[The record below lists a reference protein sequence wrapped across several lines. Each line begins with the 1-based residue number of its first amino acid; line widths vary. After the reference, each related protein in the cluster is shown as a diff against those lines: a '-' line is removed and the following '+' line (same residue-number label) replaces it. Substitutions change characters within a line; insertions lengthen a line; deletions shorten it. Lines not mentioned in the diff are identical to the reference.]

1 MAALEEAIEA
11 AVRDAYLG
19 WTEPS
24 PPSDGPLIPVDLSAT
39 RPDARQPES
48 VVSRPRATRFVSWD
62 EIEGCMETA
71 TDISQQVE
79 TELNRM
85 EPESPRRVES
95 EDIQFLPAPRPSAA

>member
-24 PPSDGPLIPVDLSAT
+24 PRSDGPLIPVDRSPGRPEAKGPETAISQPRPT
-39 RPDARQPES
+39 R
-48 VVSRPRATRFVSWD
+48 VVSWD
-62 EIEGCMETA
+62 EIEGFMETA
-71 TDISQQVE
+71 TDISQQVQ
-79 TELNRM
+79 TELNRR
-85 EPESPRRVES
+85 EPETPRKVES

>member
-1 MAALEEAIEA
+1 MAALEDAIEA
-11 AVRDAYLG
+11 AVREAYLG

-24 PPSDGPLIPVDLSAT
+24 PPRDGPLIPVDPSPA
-39 RPDARQPES
+39 RPDARQPEA

-62 EIEGCMETA
+62 EIEGCMEIA

-79 TELNRM
+79 TELHRM
-85 EPESPRRVES
+85 EPETPRRVEP